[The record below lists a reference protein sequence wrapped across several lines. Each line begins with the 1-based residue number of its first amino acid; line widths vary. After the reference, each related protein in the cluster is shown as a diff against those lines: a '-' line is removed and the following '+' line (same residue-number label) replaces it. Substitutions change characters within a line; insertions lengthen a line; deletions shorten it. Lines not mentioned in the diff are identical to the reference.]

1 MVEAVVCTSCPESSQ
16 DRVAEFCL
24 QHQQHQVQKAFGK
37 AGEMVNALGGKE
49 WIPKW
54 EAKVV
59 MAMVTKAQTLNLNKA
74 LGLCITEAIIV
85 MRRWP
90 DNLRLLGQSKQRW

>member
-1 MVEAVVCTSCPESSQ
+1 MVEAVVWTSCPESFQ

-24 QHQQHQVQKAFGK
+24 QHQVQRAFGK

-54 EAKVV
+54 EAQVV

-90 DNLRLLGQSKQRW
+90 DNLRL

>member
-1 MVEAVVCTSCPESSQ
+1 MGEAVVCASCPESYH
-16 DRVAEFCL
+16 DRVAELCL
-24 QHQQHQVQKAFGK
+24 QHQVQKAFGE
-37 AGEMVNALGGKE
+37 AGEMANALSGRD

-59 MAMVTKAQTLNLNKA
+59 MAMATKAQTLNSNKA
-74 LGLCITEAIIV
+74 LVPCSAEASIV

-90 DNLRLLGQSKQRW
+90 DNQRLLGQSTQRW

>member
-1 MVEAVVCTSCPESSQ
+1 MVEAVVCASCSESDQ

-24 QHQQHQVQKAFGK
+24 QHQVQKAFGK
-37 AGEMVNALGGKE
+37 AGIMVNALGGKE

-59 MAMVTKAQTLNLNKA
+59 MAMVSKAQTLNPNKV
-74 LGLCITEAIIV
+74 LGLCMTEANMGTRKRCSETKGAHSLKV
-85 MRRWP
+85 
-90 DNLRLLGQSKQRW
+90 

>member
-24 QHQQHQVQKAFGK
+24 QHQVQKAFGK

-49 WIPKW
+49 WIPEW

>member
-1 MVEAVVCTSCPESSQ
+1 MVEAVVCTSCPGSFQ

-24 QHQQHQVQKAFGK
+24 QHQVKRAFGK
-37 AGEMVNALGGKE
+37 AGEMVNAQGGKE

-90 DNLRLLGQSKQRW
+90 DNLRL